1 MEPPTALTHTPA
13 IHDTQR
19 HQELRSRILL
29 QYTILRD
36 HQSYVYNPSSLSD
49 YLSYDPWNELSQA

>member
-1 MEPPTALTHTPA
+1 MEPPTALTHTSP
-13 IHDTQR
+13 IHQTQR

-36 HQSYVYNPSSLSD
+36 NQDYVYNPPALSD
-49 YLSYDPWNELSQA
+49 YLSYDPWNELARA